1 MKPANECF
9 ELIKKWEGLDKQ
21 LPDGR
26 IQAYAEPVGIWTIG
40 CGSIEHLD
48 LNRPILEGDII
59 TQKTAERW

>member
-1 MKPANECF
+1 M
-9 ELIKKWEGLDKQ
+9 DKQ

-26 IQAYAEPVGIWTIG
+26 IQAYPDPVGIWTIG

-59 TQKTAERW
+59 TLKTAERW